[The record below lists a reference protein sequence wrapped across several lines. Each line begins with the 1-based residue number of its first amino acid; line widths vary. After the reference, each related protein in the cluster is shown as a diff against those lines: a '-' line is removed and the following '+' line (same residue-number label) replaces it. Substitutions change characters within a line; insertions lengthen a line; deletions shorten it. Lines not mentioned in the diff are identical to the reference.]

1 MRWSLILLLLA
12 AASTQAAQVYKCTD
26 ANGKLTFSQYPCGTE
41 EKTEQVEVK
50 NDSSGIE
57 LIGSGDF
64 SKVDADNAARTK
76 TRNLDRAIAT
86 RQANIRTLNR
96 QRDRKIAALRGEQGN
111 ARNNAAGAAY
121 HGSLATEVQTVT
133 QDYRARIQREED
145 AIARLREQY

>member
-12 AASTQAAQVYKCTD
+12 TSTQAAQVYKCTD
-26 ANGKLTFSQYPCGTE
+26 AKGKLTFSQYPCEAE
-41 EKTEQVEVK
+41 EKAEQVEVK

-96 QRDRKIAALRGEQGN
+96 QRDRKIAALRGE
-111 ARNNAAGAAY
+111 
-121 HGSLATEVQTVT
+121 
-133 QDYRARIQREED
+133 
-145 AIARLREQY
+145 